1 MAAPLESIA
10 LMSVVAAAL
19 SLIIHWRLASQSGSG
34 LFAYCL
40 LIAAATA
47 AAATAAVLA
56 PGSPVARAVTDAG
69 ILLAGALAFAASGW
83 LLFAFGMAG
92 DASDH

>member
-1 MAAPLESIA
+1 MAAPLEPIA
-10 LMSVVAAAL
+10 IITVAAAAL

-40 LIAAATA
+40 LIAAAIA
-47 AAATAAVLA
+47 AAATAASLA
-56 PGSPVARAVTDAG
+56 PACPVAQAVADTG

-92 DASDH
+92 DAGDP